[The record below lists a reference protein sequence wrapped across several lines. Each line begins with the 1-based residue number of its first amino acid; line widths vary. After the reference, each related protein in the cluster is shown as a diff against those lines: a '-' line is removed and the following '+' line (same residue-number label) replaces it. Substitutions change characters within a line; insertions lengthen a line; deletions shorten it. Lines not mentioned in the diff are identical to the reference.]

1 MLMHDVESILS
12 TYMLFGLDDSENI
25 RDYLVDQNL
34 TILNYK
40 LTYVLSS
47 RPRLKLNICKVK
59 RYMKTNPRSET

>member
-1 MLMHDVESILS
+1 
-12 TYMLFGLDDSENI
+12 MLFGLDDSENI